1 MCFADI
7 TNILNERDD
16 ASRTMRMVWMEK
28 NAHHEHYQG
37 FTWKKMI
44 VANIYACIYFMP
56 DTLFL
61 FTFFSNKKF
70 FNFLF
75 FKYIS
80 VQVIDVSTDEIISCF
95 NEFHTGM
102 KMYVHLASKIFPII
116 RTLSLNYILKSY
128 RYRIKF
134 IKNLIFLFMS

>member
-1 MCFADI
+1 MKEIARREQYEWF
-7 TNILNERDD
+7 E
-16 ASRTMRMVWMEK
+16 WKK

-37 FTWKKMI
+37 FRWKKML

-75 FKYIS
+75 FKYIC
-80 VQVIDVSTDEIISCF
+80 VQVIDVSTDEIISWSY
-95 NEFHTGM
+95 EFHTGM

-128 RYRIKF
+128 RYRNKF
-134 IKNLIFLFMS
+134 MKNLIFLFMS